1 MRDIRRTL
9 GVLAAPLLLVFA
21 LAKVAKVAGWGAA
34 LADLAGLTVG
44 LLGAVALLSLGRS
57 RGWPRGARRVR
68 VYGSGRD
75 PIPVHA
81 GARTPQDVEISEAEL
96 NGTVVELEM
105 GDVGS
110 AIAPARRP
118 RGAATAPRHRQ
129 LHECA
134 DDSLTPPG
142 PPRASPTGWSGSSSS
157 SARPRAPPAPA
168 PAPAPATPYPRP
180 EVTTGDHLRGEPHPA
195 SHGAGDRHPV
205 GPTPARAPARG
216 PGAPR
221 TGTPARTRPRDRPL
235 APPAEPG
242 HGPDA
247 GGADDRAGPDRRPGA
262 QGRARPP
269 ALPRRPHRGLRPGR
283 RNARR
288 LGGRRPRRPSVARRA
303 EPDRPARGLR
313 PTPHRPPSPHARV
326 TPPPDRLPPDQLP
339 GSQAA

>member
-34 LADLAGLTVG
+34 LAGLAGLTVG

-134 DDSLTPPG
+134 DDSLTPPRAAASVADGLERLFLLLG
-142 PPRASPTGWSGSSSS
+142 PPPGAAGPGPSP
-157 SARPRAPPAPA
+157 
-168 PAPAPATPYPRP
+168 
-180 EVTTGDHLRGEPHPA
+180 GD
-195 SHGAGDRHPV
+195 PV
-205 GPTPARAPARG
+205 PTPRG
-216 PGAPR
+216 
-221 TGTPARTRPRDRPL
+221 D
-235 APPAEPG
+235 
-242 HGPDA
+242 
-247 GGADDRAGPDRRPGA
+247 DRRPPPRRAAPGVPRRRRSPPSGPNSRPSTCA
-262 QGRARPP
+262 WPWSTSNWNSSANTPARPP
-269 ALPRRPHRGLRPGR
+269 A
-283 RNARR
+283 
-288 LGGRRPRRPSVARRA
+288 RA
-303 EPDRPARGLR
+303 TG
-313 PTPHRPPSPHARV
+313 
-326 TPPPDRLPPDQLP
+326 
-339 GSQAA
+339 